1 MNNNDTWGW
10 FVDIES
16 CKNVDLDLDSNLYFD
31 SNVDLDLVLE
41 KDYMYS
47 DSYSVL
53 YSNLKDYET
62 KDYETKDYETDT
74 VSASN
79 DDNVYELETTLITLV
94 VSISSCILFV
104 VGFNIW
110 FCF

>member
-1 MNNNDTWGW
+1 MNNNNDTWGW

-16 CKNVDLDLDSNLYFD
+16 CKNLDLDLDSNLYFD
-31 SNVDLDLVLE
+31 SNFDLDLVLE

-47 DSYSVL
+47 DLYL
-53 YSNLKDYET
+53 YSDTNS

-74 VSASN
+74 ASASN